1 MKTLNLIFAILL
13 LTSCA
18 SSPVLLSNATPAPS
32 ERLLAFQ
39 EVIQGPSGTLVVTR
53 DKGFQGSACYF
64 GFFINDVLA
73 ARLGPSETGIFYL
86 PSGELVL
93 RSGYDPVG
101 RPFCNMRNDEW
112 TQRETILREGEIK
125 YFRMSIDASNKFD
138 IQRSDPPRK

>member
-18 SSPVLLSNATPAPS
+18 SSPVPLNNATLAPS

-39 EVIQGPSGTLVVTR
+39 EVIQGPSGTLVLTR
-53 DKGFQGSACYF
+53 DKGLAGSACYS

-73 ARLGPSETGIFYL
+73 ARLSPSETGRFYL
-86 PSGELVL
+86 PPGELVL
-93 RSGYDPVG
+93 RSGLDPRGKGLCGV
-101 RPFCNMRNDEW
+101 RHDEW

-125 YFRMSIDASNKFD
+125 YFRMSIDVNGKFD
-138 IQRSDPPRK
+138 IQRSDPPGK